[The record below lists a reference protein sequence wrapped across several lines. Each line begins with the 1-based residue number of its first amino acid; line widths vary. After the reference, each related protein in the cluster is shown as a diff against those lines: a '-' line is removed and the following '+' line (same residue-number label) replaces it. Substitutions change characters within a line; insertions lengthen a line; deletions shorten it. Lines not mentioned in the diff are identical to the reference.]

1 MAKRYMRSDR
11 HTMQVDYWRYIRSM
25 KEARA
30 RKSHPS
36 LINRVTAPLAGLR

>member
-1 MAKRYMRSDR
+1 MSARYLRSDR
-11 HTMQVDYWRYIRSM
+11 HTMQVDYWRYIRAM

-36 LINRVTAPLAGLR
+36 LVDRLTRPLAGLR